1 MYKIF
6 TNTHFHEIELFKKFF
21 YFNQRVQ
28 YRKYLVMAMVLQE
41 QPLLYPSESETG
53 LVSCVLEIRAST
65 VLSETSVSSVS
76 SLGFLARGSGSSAVL
91 EVSSEDPG
99 AGISESTS
107 KSKGLARTVKS
118 SSGPKL
124 EYPDQLCSGSA

>member
-1 MYKIF
+1 M
-6 TNTHFHEIELFKKFF
+6 TP
-21 YFNQRVQ
+21 
-28 YRKYLVMAMVLQE
+28 YLLGQ
-41 QPLLYPSESETG
+41 LLCPRASESETV
-53 LVSCVLEIRAST
+53 LVSCVLDFRAAT
-65 VLSETSVSSVS
+65 GLSLTSASSVS
-76 SLGFLARGSGSSAVL
+76 SSGLLTRTSGSSAVL

-99 AGISESTS
+99 AEISESTS